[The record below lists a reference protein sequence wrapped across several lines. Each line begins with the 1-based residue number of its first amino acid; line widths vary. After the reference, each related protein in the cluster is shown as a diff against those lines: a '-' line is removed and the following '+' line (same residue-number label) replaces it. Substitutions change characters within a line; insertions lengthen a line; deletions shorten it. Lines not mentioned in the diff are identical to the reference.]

1 MRSGAELREDALA
14 MIRFWHTMHSDKKYL
29 KQSLVGSSDS
39 SDTISMSGIMVQDTM
54 ASTSSYQLAGGNRST
69 SGSTSGA
76 PGSANLGLH
85 PSSTSATLQLPPN
98 TLNPPA
104 PPLSVRSA
112 SSNDLVARGGTL
124 PGSGWA
130 NTVPLANNATSS
142 LSRRVARVKRSA
154 NPDSFVKEYTKKRNL
169 ILTLLAAEVVIKTST
184 FHVVTIFVLF

>member
-1 MRSGAELREDALA
+1 
-14 MIRFWHTMHSDKKYL
+14 MIRFWHSMHSDKKYL

-39 SDTISMSGIMVQDTM
+39 SDTISMSGIMVQDAM
-54 ASTSSYQLAGGNRST
+54 SSTSSYQLAGGNRSS
-69 SGSTSGA
+69 SGSASGG
-76 PGSANLGLH
+76 PGSTNLGLTGT
-85 PSSTSATLQLPPN
+85 SSTLQLPAN

-104 PPLSVRSA
+104 PPLSVRS
-112 SSNDLVARGGTL
+112 SSSSDLVARGGTL

-169 ILTLLAAEVVIKTST
+169 ILTLLAAEVVI
-184 FHVVTIFVLF
+184 IYI